1 MDRTDDRSAADAG
14 GADTGDA
21 DASSADT
28 GPPAPATGPRTTADP
43 RTEAGPD
50 SRTEAGPGPRTGAGA
65 PTEAATGPR
74 SGTEAGTGSPTATQ
88 AEPDPVP
95 DPAPESGPG
104 TTAGPAA
111 ADGSATPASADGTTP
126 AITTPRGRRPV
137 VAALMLGMALAAIDG
152 TIVSTAVPQIVGD
165 LGGFTV
171 FSWLFSGY
179 LLAVTVTLPLYGKLS
194 DTFGRKPVLIAGII
208 LFLAGSL
215 LCAAAW
221 NMAALIA
228 FRIVQGLG
236 GGALQGTIQT
246 IAADLYPLKERPRI
260 QARLST
266 VWATSSVA
274 GPVAGGLLAGYAD
287 WRWIFLI
294 NLPVGAVALWL
305 VVRHLQEPSRPRP
318 ATRPRVD
325 WAGALA
331 VFATGA
337 LLLTALVQGGVA
349 WPWFSAPS
357 LGLFGASALLAALTV
372 VIERRA
378 AEPIIPGWVW
388 RRRTIAS
395 VNLALGAMGLLMVA
409 PTVFLPTYAQSVL
422 GLGPIAAG
430 FVLSVMTLSWPV
442 SAAFSD
448 RVYNRIG
455 FRRTAMLGM
464 GAALLILLAFPLLPY
479 PGEAWHPALLMLL
492 LGAAL
497 GLFQLP
503 LIVGVQS
510 TVGWAERGTT
520 TASVLFCRQVGQSI
534 GAALFGAIANGVLA
548 ARLLDAPVDGLPG
561 DLDAVARTLEDPGAV
576 SSAAEYLRRAV
587 DAAVDYVYVGAAGAA
602 ALALLALI
610 TLAPRRFPVITE
622 PSDSPTAPD
631 PAATPTASEAA
642 PARQDR

>member
-1 MDRTDDRSAADAG
+1 MSGTDDKSDV
-14 GADTGDA
+14 GADGTRAG
-21 DASSADT
+21 DT
-28 GPPAPATGPRTTADP
+28 GTDTN
-43 RTEAGPD
+43 
-50 SRTEAGPGPRTGAGA
+50 AGPGAGGGGTDTDSAPGTGGPGTDRPGTDGPGTGAGSA
-65 PTEAATGPR
+65 PG
-74 SGTEAGTGSPTATQ
+74 AGG
-88 AEPDPVP
+88 
-95 DPAPESGPG
+95 
-104 TTAGPAA
+104 
-111 ADGSATPASADGTTP
+111 DGTAAPP
-126 AITTPRGRRPV
+126 ALTTPRGRRPV

-208 LFLAGSL
+208 LFLIGSV

-236 GGALQGTIQT
+236 GGALQGTVQT

-260 QARLST
+260 QAKLST
-266 VWATSSVA
+266 VWATSAVA
-274 GPVAGGLLAGYAD
+274 GPVVGGLLAGYAD

-305 VVRHLQEPSRPRP
+305 VVRHLHEPSRPRP
-318 ATRPRVD
+318 AARPRVD

-349 WPWFSAPS
+349 WPWLSAPS
-357 LGLFGASALLAALTV
+357 LGLFGASAVLAALTV

-395 VNLALGAMGLLMVA
+395 VNLALGALGLLMVA

-442 SAAFSD
+442 TAALSD

-455 FRRTAMLGM
+455 FRLTAIIGI

-479 PGEAWHPALLMLL
+479 PGEPWHPALLMLL

-534 GAALFGAIANGVLA
+534 GAAVFGAVANGVLA
-548 ARLLDAPVDGLPG
+548 ARLLDAPVTGLPD
-561 DLDAVARTLEDPGAV
+561 DLDAVARALEDPGAL
-576 SSAAEYLRRAV
+576 SAAATDYLRRAV
-587 DAAVDYVYVGAAGAA
+587 DAAVDHVYLGAAGAA

-622 PSDSPTAPD
+622 TATAPTTTG
-631 PAATPTASEAA
+631 AAD
-642 PARQDR
+642 RQDTSS

>member
-1 MDRTDDRSAADAG
+1 
-14 GADTGDA
+14 
-21 DASSADT
+21 
-28 GPPAPATGPRTTADP
+28 
-43 RTEAGPD
+43 
-50 SRTEAGPGPRTGAGA
+50 
-65 PTEAATGPR
+65 
-74 SGTEAGTGSPTATQ
+74 
-88 AEPDPVP
+88 
-95 DPAPESGPG
+95 
-104 TTAGPAA
+104 
-111 ADGSATPASADGTTP
+111 
-126 AITTPRGRRPV
+126 
-137 VAALMLGMALAAIDG
+137 MLGMALAAIDG

-179 LLAVTVTLPLYGKLS
+179 LLAVTVTLPVYGKLS

-208 LFLAGSL
+208 LFLIGSL

-221 NMAALIA
+221 NMGALIA
-228 FRIVQGLG
+228 FRVIQGLG
-236 GGALQGTIQT
+236 GGALQGTVQT

-260 QARLST
+260 QAKLST
-266 VWATSSVA
+266 VWATSAVA
-274 GPVAGGLLAGYAD
+274 GPVVGGLLAGYAD

-294 NLPVGAVALWL
+294 NLPVGAIALWL
-305 VVRHLQEPSRPRP
+305 VVRHLHEPARPRTE
-318 ATRPRVD
+318 ARTRPRID

-331 VFATGA
+331 VFATGT

-349 WPWFSAPS
+349 WPWLSAPS
-357 LGLFGASALLAALTV
+357 LGLFAASAALAALTV

-442 SAAFSD
+442 SAALSD

-455 FRRTAMLGM
+455 FRLTAIIGM
-464 GAALLILLAFPLLPY
+464 SAALLTLLAFPLLPY
-479 PGEAWHPALLMLL
+479 PGEPWQPALIMLL

-534 GAALFGAIANGVLA
+534 GAAVFGAVANSVLA
-548 ARLLDAPVDGLPG
+548 ARLLDAPVPGLPD
-561 DLDAVARTLEDPGAV
+561 DLDAVTRTLEDPGAL
-576 SSAAEYLRRAV
+576 SAAATDYLRRAV
-587 DAAVDYVYVGAAGAA
+587 DAAVDHVYIGAAGAA
-602 ALALLALI
+602 ALALLALVV
-610 TLAPRRFPVITE
+610 LAPRRFPVL
-622 PSDSPTAPD
+622 PDASDTAASSPGPVSGG
-631 PAATPTASEAA
+631 PK
-642 PARQDR
+642 R